1 MKKIRLML
9 VDDHRLMLQG
19 LASLFAKRDN
29 MEIVATANAAEDAI
43 NKARALR
50 PDVIVMD
57 INMQGMSGL
66 EACKWIKD
74 QDEHVK
80 IILLSMEVRKDYL
93 NIGIQNGIS
102 GYLIKDIEDD
112 VLFEAVE
119 AVSQG
124 KQYFT
129 EAITKLVF
137 EEYYQHQ
144 KTKVVAQAKLPDEL
158 TKRELEVLKLVAQ
171 GMTNKQVAES
181 LFISVKTVETH
192 KSHILDKLGLS
203 NSNELMRFA
212 VKNNLVTL

>member
-1 MKKIRLML
+1 ML
-9 VDDHRLMLQG
+9 VDDHKLMLQG
-19 LASLFAKRDN
+19 LASLFATRKN
-29 MEIVATANAAEDAI
+29 FEIVATANGAEDAI
-43 NKARALR
+43 NKARAVQ

-57 INMQGMSGL
+57 INMRGMSGL

-74 QDEHVK
+74 QDEHIK

-102 GYLIKDIEDD
+102 GYLVKDIEHD

-119 AVSQG
+119 AVSEG

-144 KTKVVAQAKLPDEL
+144 KLKVVSQTKIPDEL

-171 GMTNKQVAES
+171 GMTNKQIAES

-203 NSNELMRFA
+203 NSAELMRFA